1 MSTRR
6 YWCLGVLA
14 ALGGALVMGRPLVA
28 DEAAAPRELAA
39 ALIERVLR
47 DDNDAVD
54 PAQRIAQLDMAAKQ
68 VGEAL
73 PANVMVA
80 AQLAGTRESIAAAQ
94 GDADPGRA
102 VAAWRKS
109 LAEARETLVFEPL
122 IEAPLPEGFPDPVPV
137 GEVRLQQVPAYR
149 LARTP
154 MGFLEGRAF
163 WTLFNHI
170 KERDIAM
177 TAPVE
182 MTYTQSEGGGA
193 KATAMSFLYRSTSQ
207 GQTGKAGSVDVVDVE
222 AHWALS
228 MGLRGEPNRKRVEE
242 AQAFLDRWLAEHAA
256 EYEPSGPLRVMGYN
270 SPFVPDNRKYT
281 EVQIPLRA
289 KSVDASGG

>member
-1 MSTRR
+1 MSMLRN
-6 YWCLGVLA
+6 WGLGVLV
-14 ALGGALVMGRPLVA
+14 LMGGLLVMSRPL
-28 DEAAAPRELAA
+28 AAAEVPSPRESAA
-39 ALIERVLR
+39 ALIECVLR
-47 DDNDAVD
+47 DDSTSAD
-54 PAQRIAQLDMAAKQ
+54 PTQRVAQLEAAARQ
-68 VGEAL
+68 VVEAV
-73 PANVMVA
+73 PANVVVA
-80 AQLAGTRESIAAAQ
+80 QVLSRTRENLVA
-94 GDADPGRA
+94 GNGGADPGRA

-122 IEAPLPEGFPDPVPV
+122 MEAPLPEGFPEPVPV
-137 GEVRLQQVPAYR
+137 GEVRLQQIPAYR
-149 LARTP
+149 LARTS

-182 MTYTQSEGGGA
+182 MTYTQSEDRGA

-207 GQTGKAGSVDVVDVE
+207 GQTGKTGSVDVVDVD
-222 AHWALS
+222 AHPALS
-228 MGLRGEPNRKRVEE
+228 MGLRGEPNRERVQE
-242 AQAFLDRWLAEHAA
+242 AQAFLDRWLADHAA

-289 KSVDASGG
+289 KSGNASGG